1 MSPRIALLLLCLSW
15 AALYLPALGDP
26 ELRGEEIRRILPAQ
40 GMLESGDWIVPR
52 IAGEVYANKPPL
64 INWAVAGMF
73 VLTGSHSEF
82 SARLVSS
89 LSMLGLGLA
98 SYFLLRK
105 PIGNE
110 HALLVSLA
118 LLTTL
123 TLISKGRLIEIEALF
138 TALFGIACFLWIR
151 LWTDERSPW
160 LVWTLPYLF
169 LGLGCLVKGPVH
181 LLFWFPFLLGTL
193 RSARQM
199 RTLLHPAHFLGLL
212 LMAGIFLPWVIL
224 NIRAVG
230 AGEASV
236 GNWAEEL
243 AIRGDVTQMEWDRWL
258 TNPLK
263 IPGGFLP
270 WTVPLVFALLFL
282 WKKRIRVDAIGR
294 LDAVIRGG
302 LIALAAGYL
311 LICLLPGGVP
321 RYLMPVYPLAAL
333 VTIELFFRTP
343 ETARAR
349 YEKMA
354 NGLNRVLLAI
364 MVAAPLLMA
373 FLSGVRPDGSRILL
387 LVAGTAAVVMT
398 AILNRTVWKRQPT
411 FLHTAFLIA
420 AGGIALL
427 PGIQDF
433 QGEGDLFRKAAAEID
448 AKTPPRSRVVYF
460 ADEVFRNR
468 FTKHLRLL
476 YYTREPSSAIGE
488 NGALPEDATLFVGL
502 PESEAAMRA
511 KLGDRQTMSEST
523 IDVRRVSLLVWQL
536 KPAS

>member
-15 AALYLPALGDP
+15 AAIYLPALGDP

-40 GMLESGDWIVPR
+40 GMLETGDWIVPR

-64 INWAVAGMF
+64 INWTVAGMF
-73 VLTGSHSEF
+73 ALTGSDSET
-82 SARLVSS
+82 SARLVSA
-89 LSMLGLGLA
+89 LSMLALALA
-98 SYFLLRK
+98 SFFLLRK

-110 HALLVSLA
+110 RALLVSLA

-151 LWTDERSPW
+151 LWTDQRSPW

-199 RTLLHPAHFLGLL
+199 RTLFHPAHFLGLL

-230 AGEASV
+230 AGDASV

-243 AIRGDVTQMEWDRWL
+243 AVRGDVTQMEWDRWL

-270 WTVPLVFALLFL
+270 WVVPFFFALSFL
-282 WKKRIRVDAIGR
+282 WKKRIRLEPTDRA
-294 LDAVIRGG
+294 DAVLSGS
-302 LIALAAGYL
+302 LSAIAFGYVL
-311 LICLLPGGVP
+311 VCLLPGGVP

-333 VTIELFFRTP
+333 VTIELFFRVP
-343 ETARAR
+343 DPSRLR
-349 YEKMA
+349 YEAFAGK
-354 NGLNRVLLAI
+354 LNRLLVVLLLMSPVVMLILAGEKP
-364 MVAAPLLMA
+364 AAGRLAL
-373 FLSGVRPDGSRILL
+373 FSIGL
-387 LVAGTAAVVMT
+387 AAVGAV
-398 AILNRTVWKRQPT
+398 AWWIRNRWRDRPS
-411 FLHTAFLIA
+411 FLHTSLLIA
-420 AGGIALL
+420 AGSIALL
-427 PGIQDF
+427 PGMQDF
-433 QGEGDLFRKAAAEID
+433 QGERDLFRNAAAKVD
-448 AKTPPRSRVVYF
+448 GLVPPGSRIVFY

-476 YYTREPSSAIGE
+476 YYVREPVAGIGE
-488 NGALPEDATLFVGL
+488 SGSLPGDTVLFIGL
-502 PESEAAMRA
+502 PEAETAMRE
-511 KLGDRQTMSEST
+511 KLAGRKVVAESA
-523 IDVRRVSLLVWQL
+523 IDIRRVSLLVL
-536 KPAS
+536 RLEPKS

>member
-1 MSPRIALLLLCLSW
+1 MSFRLCLLLLCLSW
-15 AALYLPALGDP
+15 AAIYLPALGDP

-40 GMLESGDWIVPR
+40 GMLETGDWIVPR

-73 VLTGSHSEF
+73 ALTGADSEK
-82 SARLVSS
+82 SARLVSA
-89 LSMLGLGLA
+89 LSMLALA
-98 SYFLLRK
+98 LAAFFLLR
-105 PIGNE
+105 PSSGDE
-110 HALLVSLA
+110 RALLVSLA

-181 LLFWFPFLLGTL
+181 LLFWFPFLFGTL
-193 RSARQM
+193 RAARQM
-199 RTLLHPAHFLGLL
+199 RTLFHPAHFLGLL

-230 AGEASV
+230 AGDASV

-243 AIRGDVTQMEWDRWL
+243 AIRGDVSQMEWDRFL

-270 WTVPLVFALLFL
+270 WVVPFFFALAFL
-282 WKKRIRVDAIGR
+282 WKKRIRLEAANR
-294 LDAVIRGG
+294 SDAVLSGSLVAITF
-302 LIALAAGYL
+302 GYVL
-311 LICLLPGGVP
+311 VCLLPGGVP

-333 VTIELFFRTP
+333 VTIELFFRAP
-343 ETARAR
+343 ESARLR
-349 YEKMA
+349 YEKFGGKF
-354 NGLNRVLLAI
+354 NGFLAGL
-364 MVAAPLLMA
+364 LLMA
-373 FLSGVRPDGSRILL
+373 PIVMLFLAGENPASGRLALFLIG
-387 LVAGTAAVVMT
+387 VAAIGTVAWW
-398 AILNRTVWKRQPT
+398 IRNRWRDRPT
-411 FLHTAFLIA
+411 FLHTALLIA
-420 AGGIALL
+420 AGSIALL

-433 QGEGDLFRKAAAEID
+433 QGERDLFRTAAAKID
-448 AKTPPRSRVVYF
+448 GLAPPGSRVVVY
-460 ADEVFRNR
+460 ANDEFRNR

-476 YYTREPSSAIGE
+476 YYVREPVVGIGE
-488 NGALPEDATLFVGL
+488 TGSLPDDTTLFIGL
-502 PESEAAMRA
+502 PGAEEAMRE
-511 KLGDRQTMSEST
+511 KLAGREVVAESA
-523 IDVRRVSLLVWQL
+523 IDVRRVSLIVLRL
-536 KPAS
+536 EPKS

>member
-1 MSPRIALLLLCLSW
+1 MSSRIALLLLCLSW
-15 AALYLPALGDP
+15 AAIYLPALGDP

-40 GMLESGDWIVPR
+40 GMRETGDWIVPR

-73 VLTGSHSEF
+73 ALTGAESEF
-82 SARLVSS
+82 SARLVSAF
-89 LSMLGLGLA
+89 SMLALA
-98 SYFLLRK
+98 LAAWLLLRK

-110 HALLVSLA
+110 RALLVSLA

-151 LWTDERSPW
+151 LWTDDRSPW
-160 LVWTLPYLF
+160 LIWTLPYLF

-181 LLFWFPFLLGTL
+181 LLFWFPLLLGTL

-199 RTLLHPAHFLGLL
+199 RTLFHPAHFLGLL

-230 AGEASV
+230 AGDASV

-243 AIRGDVTQMEWDRWL
+243 AVRGDVSQMEWDRWL

-270 WTVPLVFALLFL
+270 WVVPFFFALAFL
-282 WKKRIRVDAIGR
+282 WKKRIRLDPADR
-294 LDAVIRGG
+294 ADAVLSGS
-302 LIALAAGYL
+302 LASIAFGYV

-333 VTIELFFRTP
+333 VTIELFFRVP
-343 ETARAR
+343 DSARLR
-349 YEKMA
+349 YETMA
-354 NGLNRVLLAI
+354 KRLNRALFAILL
-364 MVAAPLLMA
+364 VAPILMA
-373 FLSGVRPDGSRILL
+373 FLSGVRPDGIRIFL
-387 LVAGTAAVVMT
+387 LVVGTAAVLMVVF
-398 AILNRTVWKRQPT
+398 LNWTVWKSRPT
-411 FLHTAFLIA
+411 FLHTALLIA
-420 AGGIALL
+420 AGSIALL
-427 PGIQDF
+427 PGMQDF
-433 QGEGDLFRKAAAEID
+433 QGEHDLFRKAALKID
-448 AKTPPRSRVVYF
+448 GLASPGSRIAFY
-460 ADEVFRNR
+460 ADDEFRNR

-476 YYTREPSSAIGE
+476 YYVRKPVTGIGE
-488 NGALPEDATLFVGL
+488 TGSLPGDTTLFIGF
-502 PESEAAMRA
+502 PQAEAAMRE
-511 KLGDRQTMSEST
+511 KLGGRKVVDESA
-523 IDVRRVSLLVWQL
+523 IEVRRVSLLVWQL
-536 KPAS
+536 GPTS